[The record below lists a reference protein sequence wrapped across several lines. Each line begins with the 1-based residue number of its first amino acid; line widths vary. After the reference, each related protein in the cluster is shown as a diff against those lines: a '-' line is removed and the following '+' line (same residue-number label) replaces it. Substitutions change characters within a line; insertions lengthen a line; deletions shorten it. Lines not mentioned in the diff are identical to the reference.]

1 MTPLEV
7 AAWLILALSAWL
19 TILLGTYHST
29 RRRAAYWRQLAQSR
43 GHTIHRQHSAS
54 LGEHVQRH
62 ELGQELADTRT
73 MLADTL
79 AHAAELKAAN
89 EDLQRRLA
97 RETWPR

>member
-1 MTPLEV
+1 
-7 AAWLILALSAWL
+7 
-19 TILLGTYHST
+19 
-29 RRRAAYWRQLAQSR
+29 
-43 GHTIHRQHSAS
+43 
-54 LGEHVQRH
+54 
-62 ELGQELADTRT
+62 